1 VASGARGSLGRFRH
15 IAAVVARHGLGHFL
29 DRQRAR
35 SQVKNGEVDPAAG
48 GEIGSAAARRFR
60 AILEDLGPTFIK
72 FGQVLSTR
80 ADLLPPGFAE
90 TLATLQDDCPPMSEA
105 DVQQALNTGLGKPPL
120 TLFKEFD
127 IKPVASASIAQVH
140 RAVTHAGDEVAVKI
154 QRLGVRER
162 ILDDLD
168 FLRYLAQLIET
179 IVEDSGLVTPRDIVD
194 EFESA
199 FLGELD
205 FEREAQMIRRFRKNL
220 EGAARTYIVPRV
232 YDELSTKT
240 VLTME
245 FIRGTRVSSLGPQHD
260 RKKVATN
267 MVHAAFEQMFV
278 DGLFH
283 ADPHP
288 GNLWVL
294 DDNRLALLDF
304 GCVGQISF
312 AMRETLVIMAVS
324 IFMRDADTVSRL
336 LYRIGIPDQ
345 RVSLHKLRDACAS
358 LFDQYLH
365 DQTTLAHVEA
375 AQLLKELFEL
385 AARFRVR
392 IPSEYALLSRASV
405 VVEGIIRKLDPD
417 LEMLETA
424 GPYVQKLI
432 KEQLTVPDLPDSA
445 LKSMVQARGFLRELP
460 LTMAQILMDL
470 ENGKLQVQFENPRL
484 GTIARNIDAL
494 GVTVFMGLIAGGLV
508 VGSFSLLAKYD
519 FQWFGVPVLPALGFF
534 GAAMLLGG
542 AFGRY
547 VFAPRMKKVSVGRWL
562 SGKRRRA

>member
-1 VASGARGSLGRFRH
+1 MGPLGSIGRFRH
-15 IAAVVARHGLGHFL
+15 IAAVVARHGLGHLL

-35 SQVKNGEVDPAAG
+35 SKAKAGDAPEEVEP
-48 GEIGSAAARRFR
+48 EIGGAAARRFR

-90 TLATLQDDCPPMSEA
+90 TLSTLQDDCPPMPQA
-105 DVQQALNTGLGKPPL
+105 DVEQALRCGLGKPI
-120 TLFKEFD
+120 TELFRELD

-140 RAVTHAGDEVAVKI
+140 RAVTHGGDEVAVKI

-168 FLRYLAQLIET
+168 FLRYLAQLVET
-179 IVEDSGLVTPRDIVD
+179 IVEESGVVTPRDIVD

-199 FLGELD
+199 FLAELD
-205 FEREAQMIRRFRKNL
+205 FEREAQMIRRFRANL
-220 EGAARTYIVPRV
+220 EGKERTYIVPKV
-232 YDELSTKT
+232 YDELSSRT

-245 FIRGTRVSSLGPQHD
+245 FVRGRRVTSLEPMHD
-260 RKKVATN
+260 PKKIATN

-304 GCVGQISF
+304 GCVGQISY
-312 AMRETLVIMAVS
+312 AMRETLVVMAIS
-324 IFMRDADTVSRL
+324 IGMRDADTVSRL

-345 RVSLHKLRDACAS
+345 RVSLFKLRDACAS

-375 AQLLKELFEL
+375 AELLKELFDL

-392 IPSEYALLSRASV
+392 IPSEYALIARASV
-405 VVEGIIRKLDPD
+405 VVEGLIRKLDPD
-417 LEMLETA
+417 LEMLKTA
-424 GPYVQKLI
+424 GPYIHKLI
-432 KEQLTVPDLPDSA
+432 QEQLTVPDIQDNA
-445 LKSMVQARGFLRELP
+445 LKNLVRARGFLRDLP
-460 LTMAQILMDL
+460 TTAAQILMDL
-470 ENGKLQVQFENPRL
+470 ENGKLQIQFENPRL
-484 GTIARNIDAL
+484 ETIARNIDAL
-494 GVTVFMGLIAGGLV
+494 GVTLFMGLIAGGLV
-508 VGSFSLLAKYD
+508 VGSFSLLGRYE
-519 FQWFGVPVLPALGFF
+519 FLWMGVPVLPAVGLV
-534 GAAMLLGG
+534 AAAILLGG
-542 AFGRY
+542 ALGRY
-547 VFAPRMKKVSVGRWL
+547 VLAPRIRKISVGRWL
-562 SGKRRRA
+562 QGRRRRA